1 MTPLAADQQNSEFY
15 KSFFTETLYL
25 LPDEE
30 AFAASQPAAERTV
43 PAPSAPPTGSTE
55 VPEQPTPASLPPTK
69 ASPAAFDIIG
79 NNAKGVVVLVTL
91 PDAAFRALP
100 QQEFLQKILAAIGL
114 APADVA
120 FVNNI
125 SGQLTQFEDL
135 QAALEVNYII
145 SFASR
150 IDTNHP
156 HDKFT
161 LYKPVVVDQ
170 VPIVFS
176 QSLAVLDTDQEQK
189 KLLWQALKQ
198 VFL

>member
-1 MTPLAADQQNSEFY
+1 MTPLAADQQNSEFFR
-15 KSFFTETLYL
+15 SFFTETLYL

-30 AFAASQPAAERTV
+30 AFAVAQPATERTV
-43 PAPSAPPTGSTE
+43 PAPTAPPTAQ
-55 VPEQPTPASLPPTK
+55 EQPAPASPPATK
-69 ASPAAFDIIG
+69 ASAAPFDIIG
-79 NNAKGVVVLVTL
+79 SNGKGVVVLVTL

-100 QQEFLQKILAAIGL
+100 QQEFLRKILQAIGL
-114 APADVA
+114 SPADVA
-120 FVNNI
+120 FVNNV
-125 SGQLTQFEDL
+125 SGQVAQFEAL
-135 QAALEVNYII
+135 EAALEVSYII

-150 IDTNHP
+150 IDTQHP
-156 HDKFT
+156 HEKFM

-189 KLLWQALKQ
+189 KLLWNALRQ